1 MRSIPISTNG
11 QVVLPIA
18 ERGRNAPITPA
29 PVKKTTSLK
38 EIQAL
43 LGCDDRKVTISDMRV
58 TDYKG

>member
-1 MRSIPISTNG
+1 MSSIPISTKG

-29 PVKKTTSLK
+29 PTKKTTSLK

-43 LGCDDRKVTISDMRV
+43 LKFDGPKVDISEMRV
-58 TDYKG
+58 TDYKN